1 MSNEKSALR
10 VNNALQEAVRCITES
25 QSIAILSHFNPDPDA
40 YGSSCG
46 LAHIIRSCMPTCD
59 VRVFNEDADTARERL
74 AFLSGSESVSSSPE
88 GFQPTLIITC
98 DSGELNR
105 VGDDLEQWVLSKSST
120 PIINIDHHESNNNFG
135 TINVVNTGA
144 SSTSELVMDLFHV
157 WSGSLDDGFNMP
169 KDGAECLLAGILGD
183 TGAFRYRSTTADT
196 LEKSAA
202 LIRAGARLDY
212 LTNHL
217 FGSVPLSTVKMNGIG
232 LQKMR
237 TLCGGRIAGVA
248 ITEED
253 YATVSGGP
261 GDAEELAELFRDIE
275 GVEVAYSL
283 RWVDGKWKASLRT
296 ARADVNLAAVATSF
310 GGGGHRAAAAFRASG
325 ELNDI
330 LTRLESALEKALP
343 EGQERA
349 E

>member
-1 MSNEKSALR
+1 MRNENEVLR
-10 VNNALQEAVRCITES
+10 EAVGLISES
-25 QSIAILSHFNPDPDA
+25 PSIAILSHFNPDPDA

-46 LAHIIRSCMPTCD
+46 LAHIIRSMVPTCD
-59 VRVFNEDADTARERL
+59 VRVFNEDADSARERL
-74 AFLSGSESVSSSPE
+74 GFLSGAELVSCLP
-88 GFQPTLIITC
+88 GDFQPALIITC

-105 VGDDLEQWVLSKSST
+105 VGDKLEQWVLSKGET
-120 PIINIDHHESNNNFG
+120 PLLNIDHHASNNNFG
-135 TINVVNTGA
+135 IINVVDTGA
-144 SSTSELVMDLFHV
+144 SSTSELVVDLFDV
-157 WSGSLDDGFNMP
+157 WKGTLEVGVDMP
-169 KDGAECLLAGILGD
+169 KEAAECLLAGILGD
-183 TGAFRYRSTTADT
+183 TGAFRYRSTTAET
-196 LEKSAA
+196 LEKSAE

-253 YATVSGGP
+253 YATVGGGP
-261 GDAEELAELFRDIE
+261 EDAEELAELFRDIE

-296 ARADVNLAAVATSF
+296 ARADVDLAAVATSF
-310 GGGGHRAAAAFRASG
+310 GGGGHRAAAAFRATG

-330 LTRLESALEKALP
+330 LTRLECALEKALP

>member
-1 MSNEKSALR
+1 
-10 VNNALQEAVRCITES
+10 
-25 QSIAILSHFNPDPDA
+25 
-40 YGSSCG
+40 
-46 LAHIIRSCMPTCD
+46 
-59 VRVFNEDADTARERL
+59 
-74 AFLSGSESVSSSPE
+74 VSSLP
-88 GFQPTLIITC
+88 GDFQPDLIITC

-105 VGDDLEQWVLSKSST
+105 VGDELEQWVLLKGET
-120 PIINIDHHESNNNFG
+120 PLINIDHHESNNNFG
-135 TINVVNTGA
+135 TINVVETGA
-144 SSTSELVMDLFHV
+144 SSTSELVVDLFHV
-157 WSGSLDDGFNMP
+157 WKGTLDAGIEMP
-169 KDGAECLLAGILGD
+169 KEAAECLLAGILGD
-183 TGAFRYRSTTADT
+183 TGAFRYRSTTAET
-196 LEKSAA
+196 LEKSAE

-253 YATVSGGP
+253 YATVGGGP
-261 GDAEELAELFRDIE
+261 ADAEELAELFRDIE

-296 ARADVNLAAVATSF
+296 ARADVDLAAVATSF

-325 ELNDI
+325 ELSDI
-330 LTRLESALEKALP
+330 LTRLECSLEKALP
-343 EGQERA
+343 EVKEPC
-349 E
+349 